1 MGTILVP
8 FLNKKRQRTTIV
20 IAGIFIGLFQI
31 FHCLHFFSIFAGVK
45 KIETFYEYIS
55 DNNFLK
61 IFFNDSENNNIPDSE
76 ESKFEISSSL
86 IDSVF
91 VTLKLNLRETL
102 TKKKRIKLLKKIFG
116 FISGMS
122 YSNSLFTA
130 LINLLSDNPKYPN
143 YKFSLKILFYNI
155 FNPGVGVILSC
166 ASLFPYCKCSEE
178 EIDVRGIVL
187 SILGIL
193 IGVLLMI
200 CPISIGIGLYLI
212 QLTEKMITLF
222 P

>member
-1 MGTILVP
+1 MY
-8 FLNKKRQRTTIV
+8 
-20 IAGIFIGLFQI
+20 
-31 FHCLHFFSIFAGVK
+31 FFSIFAGVK

-102 TKKKRIKLLKKIFG
+102 TKKKRIKLLKKFLV
-116 FISGMS
+116 
-122 YSNSLFTA
+122 SL
-130 LINLLSDNPKYPN
+130 
-143 YKFSLKILFYNI
+143 
-155 FNPGVGVILSC
+155 V
-166 ASLFPYCKCSEE
+166 E
-178 EIDVRGIVL
+178 
-187 SILGIL
+187 
-193 IGVLLMI
+193 
-200 CPISIGIGLYLI
+200 CPIQIPYL
-212 QLTEKMITLF
+212 Q

>member
-1 MGTILVP
+1 METGHEIQVTEFINSENEENNIERYVERQVNIHVSGDYVFEIDLSGCQKAIIIILNLLTGGMGTILVP
-8 FLNKKRQRTTIV
+8 FLNKKRQRKTIV
-20 IAGIFIGLFQI
+20 IAGIFIG
-31 FHCLHFFSIFAGVK
+31 
-45 KIETFYEYIS
+45 

-61 IFFNDSENNNIPDSE
+61 IFFNDSENNNIPDSN
-76 ESKFEISSSL
+76 ESKFEISNSL

-91 VTLKLNLRETL
+91 VTLKLNLCETL

-166 ASLFPYCKCSEE
+166 ASLFLF
-178 EIDVRGIVL
+178 VNVL
-187 SILGIL
+187 KKK
-193 IGVLLMI
+193 LM
-200 CPISIGIGLYLI
+200 L
-212 QLTEKMITLF
+212 E
-222 P
+222 